1 MNMESDAVRFMNK
14 ARGGYAYQLFTT
26 FFIRPMRSDTLLNSS
41 KMGILLVF
49 SWFFNKKGL

>member
-1 MNMESDAVRFMNK
+1 MESDAVRFMNK